1 MTKHYVEY
9 IYAGSFVSET
19 STEEIKSRDQEITL
33 PKGAY
38 AYQIF
43 DREEVEQGG
52 EMLKGA
58 PKNYGPRH
66 IKGEVYDLERV
77 KREVPDSRIL
87 VRNME
92 CNGWPN
98 VIKCRQGFLPA
109 NADDVLLAV

>member
-1 MTKHYVEY
+1 MTKHFVEY
-9 IYAGSFVSET
+9 VYAGLFVSEIG
-19 STEEIKSRDQEITL
+19 TEEIQSRDQVITL

-38 AYQIF
+38 AYRIF

-52 EMLKGA
+52 ETLKGA

-66 IKGEVYDLERV
+66 IKGEVYDLDRV

-87 VRNME
+87 VSNME
-92 CNGWPN
+92 CNGLPN
-98 VIKCRQGFLPA
+98 VIKCLQGFLPA